1 MKFNSTKIAEN
12 KIILA
17 NDHYVA
23 VTYDCSDIEADENGV
38 IKAGTVLPA
47 NDNTAIGVLLDD
59 VDKNSNPNGTIVV
72 HGFIRKDRIPAAPAD
87 TAVAALGLI
96 KFI

>member
-1 MKFNSTKIAEN
+1 MKFNSTKTAEN
-12 KIILA
+12 KIIMA

-23 VTYDCSDIEADENGV
+23 ITYDCSNINADDGI

-47 NDNTAIGVLLDD
+47 NDSTAVGVLLDD
-59 VDKNSNPNGTIVV
+59 VDKNSNPNGTIVI
-72 HGFIRKDRIPAAPAD
+72 HGFVKKDKMPAAPAEAAV
-87 TAVAALGLI
+87 TALNLI